1 MILMIFFPFPSLN
14 IFSFYSFLFHSF
26 SSSFSSVLFSS
37 PFRSFSFSFLLIL
50 FYSFVSSV
58 SNILITSISFFFYQ
72 FTTLENVP
80 PEFLI
85 TGSAARQAYS
95 ADTFPLGLSVL
106 HLLTGEEPYE
116 ELLKNVLCPLYL
128 KQQVHIR
135 VFSLHSSFLFCSIFI
150 IFSFFLC
157 PFFQLSKKHFLNFFF
172 EKTFFEKETH
182 LCIFFFS

>member
-1 MILMIFFPFPSLN
+1 M
-14 IFSFYSFLFHSF
+14 
-26 SSSFSSVLFSS
+26 
-37 PFRSFSFSFLLIL
+37 
-50 FYSFVSSV
+50 
-58 SNILITSISFFFYQ
+58 
-72 FTTLENVP
+72 
-80 PEFLI
+80 I

-150 IFSFFLC
+150 IFSFFLSVF
-157 PFFQLSKKHFLNFFF
+157 PTV
-172 EKTFFEKETH
+172 EKN
-182 LCIFFFS
+182 IF